1 MSRAGL
7 SISVGLVGPVAKSF
21 DGTLPIAVT
30 IDWCFGYMVVRFAH
44 DMNVQIPLSR
54 LSIR

>member
-30 IDWCFGYMVVRFAH
+30 IDWCFGYDWVHFME
-44 DMNVQIPLSR
+44 DQILSLLYIR
-54 LSIR
+54 LI